1 MLDKIK
7 ASTKLFLL
15 VFVMSAV
22 IVGIGVYGIN
32 NLKAMNKITR
42 TLYADRV
49 MPMVQLSTVRVS
61 YSLEV
66 VSSAQK
72 LKSGQI
78 SFQQA
83 KKTVKK
89 ATEKI
94 NKNWTDYMSTYL
106 TPEEEK
112 LAKESIVLMDAAD
125 EAVDNLRLIIEKED
139 SVALEKF
146 INSELYPNI
155 DPLVDKLTELIQLQ
169 VRVAGEVY
177 ENSNEVYADTSTNS
191 YILIVFSLAFGII
204 LSFYIVKNINDMIK
218 KLQDLILYVSNA
230 SDNIASASQEMSA
243 SSQLMSEG
251 ASEQASSAEQVAA
264 SMEEMTAN
272 ILQNTENAQQTERL
286 TLKVVNDLMEGS
298 KSVNE
303 TVVSMKDIANKITII
318 GEIARQTNLLALN
331 AAVEAARAGENGKGF
346 AVVAAEVRKL
356 AERSQVA
363 AAEINDLSRN
373 GVTISEKSGKLLE
386 MLVPDIQKTSKL
398 IQEISASSVEQNSG
412 VEQINSALQQLS
424 NVIQQN
430 AATAEE
436 LASSSEVLS
445 SQADQ
450 LRETVNKNS
459 SSKES
464 LSPAKQA
471 TPAKSTKYKK
481 SFSSAPRGNMGNK
494 NGIELNMGSGLDAKD
509 SDYEKF

>member
-22 IVGIGVYGIN
+22 IIGIGVYGIN
-32 NLKAMNKITR
+32 NLKTMNKITK

-49 MPMVQLSTVRVS
+49 MPMVQLSNVRVA
-61 YSLEV
+61 YSLEII
-66 VSSAQK
+66 SCAQK
-72 LKSGQI
+72 LKANQLT
-78 SFQQA
+78 FQQA
-83 KKTVKK
+83 KRSIKK
-89 ATEKI
+89 GTDKI
-94 NKNWTDYMSTYL
+94 AKNWADYMATYL
-106 TPEEEK
+106 TPEEEQ
-112 LAKESIVLMDAAD
+112 LAKQAIVLMDGAD
-125 EAVDNLRLIIEKED
+125 EAVENLLQIVEKED
-139 SVALEKF
+139 TVALDKY
-146 INSELYPNI
+146 IKADMYPSI
-155 DPLVDKLTELIQLQ
+155 DPVVDKLTSLIELQ
-169 VRVAGEVY
+169 VRVASEVY
-177 ENSNEVYADTSTNS
+177 LNSNDVYSETSTNS
-191 YILIVFSLAFGII
+191 YILIVFSLAFGIT

-218 KLQDLILYVSNA
+218 KLQDLISYVTNT

-298 KSVNE
+298 RAVNE

-459 SSKES
+459 EGKDVRTVTKAASIKT
-464 LSPAKQA
+464 A
-471 TPAKSTKYKK
+471 KYKK
-481 SFSSAPRGNMGNK
+481 SFSSTPRGNVGSK
-494 NGIELNMGSGLDAKD
+494 NGIDLNMGNGVDAKD
-509 SDYEKF
+509 SDYERF

>member
-32 NLKAMNKITR
+32 NLKAMNMITK
-42 TLYADRV
+42 TMYEDRV
-49 MPMVQLSTVRVS
+49 LPMVQLTGVRGA
-61 YSLEV
+61 YTLEIM
-66 VSSAQK
+66 ATANK
-72 LKSGQI
+72 LQAHQLNY
-78 SFQQA
+78 QQVKRII
-83 KKTVKK
+83 KKGSEK
-89 ATEKI
+89 AS
-94 NKNWTDYMSTYL
+94 KNWADYMATYL
-106 TPEEEK
+106 TPEEDQLVKQAIAYMDVAE
-112 LAKESIVLMDAAD
+112 ESM
-125 EAVDNLRLIIEKED
+125 DNLRLIIDKQD
-139 SVALEKF
+139 SVALKKF
-146 INSELYPNI
+146 VNEEMYPSF
-155 DPLVDKLTELIQLQ
+155 DPVIAKLNDLIQLQ
-169 VRVAGEVY
+169 VRVANEVY
-177 ENSNEVYADTSTNS
+177 INSNEVYSSTSINS
-191 YILIVFSLAFGII
+191 YILIVFSLAFGIT

-218 KLQDLILYVSNA
+218 RLQDLILYVTNA

-286 TLKVVNDLMEGS
+286 TVKVVGDLLEGS
-298 KSVNE
+298 KAVNE
-303 TVVSMKDIANKITII
+303 TVISMKDIANKITII

-373 GVTISEKSGKLLE
+373 GVTISERSGKLLE

-398 IQEISASSVEQNSG
+398 VQEISASSVEQNSG

-459 SSKES
+459 GGQDVGTVQK
-464 LSPAKQA
+464 A
-471 TPAKSTKYKK
+471 TPVKTNKYKK
-481 SFSSAPRGNMGNK
+481 AFSSTSRNALASKNGVDLNMGN
-494 NGIELNMGSGLDAKD
+494 GMDAKD
-509 SDYEKF
+509 SDYERF